1 MSKTSAAFSPGVKQ
15 APHAAGTWV
24 GGSIGR
30 MRGRGHTFLLELFK
44 EYGDVV
50 RFRLGPVR
58 AMAVRRPEHIRHV
71 LIDNAKNYSKGTR
84 GFLKLQMVLG
94 HGLVTSDGPL
104 WKTQRRLMQPSFHK
118 KRLEQFAHAMV
129 RAGAATVDRWR
140 PAVESG
146 RVIDVAEEMMST
158 TLDIVNETLLGH
170 GPGDGTHAIAEAV
183 EIIQTDVNGRI
194 MSLWDLP
201 LSWPTP
207 GNRRLRDALAVLDR
221 NVMAVISERRRTGQ
235 DSGDLLSMLL
245 HAQDEETGRGM
256 SDQQLRDEVMTIYL
270 AGHETTSNA
279 LTWVFHM
286 LSRNPDVER
295 RLFTELQ
302 RVLGDEPASLESLPE
317 LCLTKRII
325 YESMRLY
332 PPVWGFSRLAD
343 KPDVVGGYHVAPGT
357 SVFISPYAAHRQV
370 EYFQNPEGFDPER
383 FTDAFLQG
391 LPRCAY
397 LPFGAGAR
405 QCIGNNFALMEMQLL
420 LATICRSYRLEMEA
434 GHRLTAEPLITLR
447 PAHGLRMHVRAQG

>member
-1 MSKTSAAFSPGVKQ
+1 
-15 APHAAGTWV
+15 
-24 GGSIGR
+24 
-30 MRGRGHTFLLELFK
+30 
-44 EYGDVV
+44 
-50 RFRLGPVR
+50 
-58 AMAVRRPEHIRHV
+58 
-71 LIDNAKNYSKGTR
+71 
-84 GFLKLQMVLG
+84 
-94 HGLVTSDGPL
+94 
-104 WKTQRRLMQPSFHK
+104 
-118 KRLEQFAHAMV
+118 
-129 RAGAATVDRWR
+129 
-140 PAVESG
+140 
-146 RVIDVAEEMMST
+146 
-158 TLDIVNETLLGH
+158 
-170 GPGDGTHAIAEAV
+170 
-183 EIIQTDVNGRI
+183 
-194 MSLWDLP
+194 
-201 LSWPTP
+201 
-207 GNRRLRDALAVLDR
+207 
-221 NVMAVISERRRTGQ
+221 
-235 DSGDLLSMLL
+235 MLL